1 MLAGSGLTYQDVTA
15 HIFKKGDTQSIFE
28 AKTFRPGTID
38 EYGNIVDGDDVII
51 EYYDL
56 DGMPVTYM
64 RKLPG
69 RGKLEPKVYYRVRWQ
84 FPDEHRDKEGKPFK
98 YKSPAGSGT
107 PIYIPERMRQMYK
120 KKEQFPRLYIQE
132 GEKKAEKACKHGIPS
147 IAVSGIQNLGQK
159 GALPEDLVK
168 IITACGVKEVAFI
181 FDSDWND
188 LSNNIKFN
196 TPVDTRPRCFFS
208 AARNF
213 KEYMRMLKNR
223 GIMVEIFI
231 GHINK
236 NDEGDKGLD
245 DLLANKLSGHEEELA
260 QDLEF
265 ACNEKSGTG
274 RYVEVFKITTWNDQ
288 KLSLIH
294 ISEPTR
300 H

>member
-120 KKEQFPRLYIQE
+120 KKEQFPRLYIQ
-132 GEKKAEKACKHGIPS
+132 
-147 IAVSGIQNLGQK
+147 K
-159 GALPEDLVK
+159 GK
-168 IITACGVKEVAFI
+168 
-181 FDSDWND
+181 
-188 LSNNIKFN
+188 
-196 TPVDTRPRCFFS
+196 RR
-208 AARNF
+208 R
-213 KEYMRMLKNR
+213 RR
-223 GIMVEIFI
+223 
-231 GHINK
+231 
-236 NDEGDKGLD
+236 
-245 DLLANKLSGHEEELA
+245 LANTA
-260 QDLEF
+260 FPQ
-265 ACNEKSGTG
+265 
-274 RYVEVFKITTWNDQ
+274 
-288 KLSLIH
+288 
-294 ISEPTR
+294 
-300 H
+300 